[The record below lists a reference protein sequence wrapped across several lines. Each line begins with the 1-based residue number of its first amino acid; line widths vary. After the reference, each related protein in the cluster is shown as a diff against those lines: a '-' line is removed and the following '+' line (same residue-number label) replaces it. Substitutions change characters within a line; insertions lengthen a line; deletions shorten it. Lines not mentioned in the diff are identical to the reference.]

1 MIEVQAPNKFKV
13 KMAHWTVFLAGS
25 IEMGAA
31 VKWQNE
37 AVEQLKPYNDELVLF
52 NPRRDDWD
60 SSWVQS
66 IDNPQFAEQVNWEI
80 EHITKSDIVFFYF
93 AGDTK
98 SPITLMELGIIAGMH
113 MRYATSDVI
122 VVCEPNFWRKGN
134 VDILCD
140 TINVPLYD
148 NLKDGLSHL
157 ENYLVTNGGFIPGA

>member
-31 VKWQNE
+31 VKWQDE
-37 AVEQLKPYNDELVLF
+37 VVDQLSLLDFDLVVF

-80 EHITKSDIVFFYF
+80 EHLTKSDIVFFYF
-93 AGDTK
+93 SGDTK
-98 SPITLMELGIIAGMH
+98 SPITLMELGIVAGMQMQH
-113 MRYATSDVI
+113 RSSDVI

-140 TINVPLYD
+140 TINVPVYD

-157 ENYLVTNGGFIPGA
+157 LNYLGMNCEF